1 MTMRGFFL
9 TSVIHLIAA
18 ILVVWVLRPGASGIE
33 GLFSVIIDALVSV
46 IALGLILAQQKTWIL
61 IPVVALILFGVFIN
75 RSRFLPVIYATMGI
89 FLLQAGFALMKG
101 SITLILPFWADIPLA
116 NIDKALH
123 GIDPWMWVFSAPE
136 WMKNLA
142 VRFGPA
148 LYTSGWAIPALG
160 FPVLV
165 AATDQNDARV
175 RRSMILYVFC
185 WLGIGTVFA
194 TLGSSAGPVFLDRLT
209 ETDRFSGLIAAL
221 SSSGLSETSIG
232 MTQNALWSGYSTGNA
247 AIGISAFPSVHL
259 AISTVAAIY
268 LGERRRWLIPFG
280 VAFVVAILFMS
291 VFSGYHYAVDGYASI
306 ILVIFTWS
314 ILRNRLTANGEEPP
328 KERPKT
334 GRL

>member
-1 MTMRGFFL
+1 MRGFFV
-9 TSVIHLIAA
+9 TSVIYLIAA
-18 ILVVWVLRPGASGIE
+18 ILIVWTLRHGASGIE
-33 GLFSVIIDALVSV
+33 GLFSVITNALLSV
-46 IALGLILAQQKTWIL
+46 IVLGLVLAQEKTWIL
-61 IPVVALILFGVFIN
+61 IPVVAVILLGVFKD
-75 RSRFLPVIYATMGI
+75 RSRFMPVIYSIMGV
-89 FLLQAGFALMKG
+89 FMLQAGFALMKG
-101 SITLILPFWADIPLA
+101 SITLILPFWADVHLA

-123 GIDPWMWVFSAPE
+123 GIDPWMWAFSAPD

-142 VRFGPA
+142 VKFGPA
-148 LYTSGWAIPALG
+148 LYTSGWAIAALG

-165 AATDQNDARV
+165 AATDQDDARV

-185 WLGIGTVFA
+185 WLGVGTVFA
-194 TLGSSAGPVFLDRLT
+194 TLGSSAGPVFLYRLT
-209 ETDRFSGLIAAL
+209 GSDRFSELIAAL

-232 MTQNALWSGYSTGNA
+232 MTQNTLWSGYSTGNA

-268 LGERRRWLIPFG
+268 LGERRRRLIPFG
-280 VAFVVAILFMS
+280 VAFVMAILFMS

-314 ILRNRLTANGEEPP
+314 VLRNRLTANGEAPP

-334 GRL
+334 GRF